1 MIGSLESIELNS
13 SIFGLPIISN
23 SESPINMN
31 YFDSNFFSDQNG
43 NEFLFS
49 DKLDHDDKNESS
61 FNIIISTNYSDNNAN
76 RSNEPHLNQKR
87 GRKPNKKKRKK
98 HDKFSRDNI
107 KRKLQVHYI
116 EFLRNLI
123 NQLIKEILKTEKF
136 QFLQISYE
144 FASNISKKAVDS
156 LKIKTIGE
164 ILRDNISPKYTF
176 FKNNNICV
184 YHEICEK
191 SNIIKNILNK
201 KYLSLFNVYIN
212 KINKLD
218 KSKYGLDQDF
228 YLSNVE
234 NLKDLL
240 KKNETNIKSD
250 NIKFKEMVQKV
261 INLDF
266 REAPTPIFYV
276 IKKI

>member
-1 MIGSLESIELNS
+1 MMGSLESIEPNS
-13 SIFGLPIISN
+13 SIFGLPIYSN

-31 YFDSNFFSDQNG
+31 HFDSIFFSDQKG
-43 NEFLFS
+43 NEILFS
-49 DKLDHDDKNESS
+49 DNLGCDDENENS
-61 FNIIISTNYSDNNAN
+61 FNIIISTNYSDNNAD
-76 RSNEPHLNQKR
+76 RTNEPHLNQKR
-87 GRKPNKKKRKK
+87 GRKK

-144 FASNISKKAVDS
+144 FASNITKKAFNS
-156 LKIKTIGE
+156 LKNKTIGK
-164 ILRDNISPKYTF
+164 ILRDNISPKYTL
-176 FKNNNICV
+176 FKNNNTYV
-184 YHEICEK
+184 YNEICRK

-201 KYLSLFNVYIN
+201 TYLSLFNVYIN

-218 KSKYGLDQDF
+218 KLIYGLDQDF

-234 NLKDLL
+234 YLKDLL
-240 KKNETNIKSD
+240 KKNETNIESD
-250 NIKFKEMVQKV
+250 NIRFKEMVQKV

-266 REAPTPIFYV
+266 RAAPTPTFYI
-276 IKKI
+276 IKEI